1 MMTQKLKL
9 VQKNLFTIEEIVS
22 SIKDGTWSS
31 VEKDFDLL
39 QFMKQTLPN
48 QYMIDDKKR
57 LQVRHKTIDNDFVNR
72 QVNKVRSTD
81 DKSCLERPVIV
92 FFPEEAIYEG
102 DKIPGDSYMLL
113 DRNHGV
119 MIMVELN
126 IHNYDCYVLNFK
138 VDLKSSVSKLRAVGN
153 GLNQTFKESRSV
165 ENNDIKLEYW
175 AKMDEKIISDGPE
188 AKISD
193 EEKKDFAERYPQINS
208 ATIGNWDAHHEFGE
222 RRKPT
227 KMWSGQELD
236 QQFRKYDNMTAYED
250 YEVFSPVGMKNWDG
264 EVMGKVLLRLM
275 KEASKKALVIL
286 YATTVAQAKGIND
299 DTGRYSKT
307 RITKIFNN
315 LKEYYDLEAIDV
327 IFLRSK

>member
-1 MMTQKLKL
+1 MTQKLKL
-9 VQKNLFTIEEIVS
+9 VQKNLNSIEEIVS
-22 SIKDGTWSS
+22 SIKDGTWSD

-39 QFMKQTLPN
+39 QFMMQTVPN
-48 QYMIDDKKR
+48 HYVINDNKR

-72 QVNKVRSTD
+72 QVNKVRATD

-92 FFPEEAIYEG
+92 FFPEETIYEG
-102 DKIPGDSYMLL
+102 DKIPGNSYMLL

-119 MIMVELN
+119 IIMVELD

-175 AKMDEKIISDGPE
+175 SKMDESMISTGN
-188 AKISD
+188 AKLSK
-193 EEKKDFAERYPQINS
+193 EEKEYFVKRYPQLNL
-208 ATIGNWDAHHEFGE
+208 ATVGNWESHHEFGE

-227 KMWSGQELD
+227 KVWSGQELD

-250 YEVFSPVGMKNWDG
+250 YEVFAPTGMKAWDG
-264 EVMGKVLLRLM
+264 ELMGRVMLRLM
-275 KEASKKALVIL
+275 KEASKKALIIL
-286 YATTVAQAKGIND
+286 YASTVAQARGINE
-299 DTGRYSKT
+299 DTGMYST
-307 RITKIFNN
+307 TKIQKIFDN
-315 LKEYYDLEAIDV
+315 LKEYYNLEAIDV

>member
-1 MMTQKLKL
+1 MARTNIKL
-9 VQKNLFTIEEIVS
+9 VQKKPFTIEEIVS
-22 SIKDGTWSS
+22 SIKDGIWSS

-48 QYMIDDKKR
+48 EYIIDDSKR
-57 LQVRHKTIDNDFVNR
+57 LQVRHKTIDNNFVSR

-92 FFPEEAIYEG
+92 FFPEETIYEG
-102 DKIPGDSYMLL
+102 DKILGDSYMLL

-119 MIMVELN
+119 IIMVELD

-138 VDLKSSVSKLRAVGN
+138 VDLESSMSKLRAVGN

-175 AKMDEKIISDGPE
+175 AKMDENKIFTGD
-188 AKISD
+188 AKLS
-193 EEKKDFAERYPQINS
+193 EEVKKDFAKRYPQLNS
-208 ATIGNWDAHHEFGE
+208 STIGNWEAHHEHGE

-227 KMWSGQELD
+227 KEWSGQELD
-236 QQFRKYDNMTAYED
+236 QQFKKYSDMAAYED

-286 YATTVAQAKGIND
+286 YATTEAQAKGIQKD
-299 DTGRYSKT
+299 EGRYST
-307 RITKIFNN
+307 TKIKKIFQN

>member
-1 MMTQKLKL
+1 MTTNKLKL

-138 VDLKSSVSKLRAVGN
+138 VDLESSVSKLRAVGN

-165 ENNDIKLEYW
+165 ENADIKLEYW
-175 AKMDEKIISDGPE
+175 SKMDETMISTGN
-188 AKISD
+188 AKLS
-193 EEKKDFAERYPQINS
+193 EEVKKDFVKRYPQLNS
-208 ATIGNWDAHHEFGE
+208 ATIGNWESHHEHGE

-227 KMWSGQELD
+227 KEWSGQELD
-236 QQFRKYDNMTAYED
+236 QQFKKYDNMTAYED
-250 YEVFSPVGMKNWDG
+250 YEVFTPVGMKNWDG
-264 EVMGKVLLRLM
+264 ELMGRMMLRLM

-286 YATTVAQAKGIND
+286 YATTTTQARGINE
-299 DTGRYSKT
+299 DTGMYST
-307 RITKIFNN
+307 TKIKKIFEN
-315 LKEYYDLEAIDV
+315 LKEYYNLEAIDV

>member
-1 MMTQKLKL
+1 MTTNKLKL
-9 VQKNLFTIEEIVS
+9 VQENLFTIEEIVS

-39 QFMKQTLPN
+39 HFMINTMPGLYIIN
-48 QYMIDDKKR
+48 DKKR

-92 FFPEEAIYEG
+92 FFPEETIYEG
-102 DKIPGDSYMLL
+102 DKIPSDSYMLL

-138 VDLKSSVSKLRAVGN
+138 VDLESSVSRLRAVGN
-153 GLNQTFKESRSV
+153 GLNQSFKETRSV
-165 ENNDIKLEYW
+165 ENNDIKLEFQ
-175 AKMDEKIISDGPE
+175 AKMDEAMTSTGD
-188 AKISD
+188 AKLS
-193 EEKKDFAERYPQINS
+193 EEVKKDFGKRYPQLNS
-208 ATIGNWDAHHEFGE
+208 ATIGNWQSNHAFGE

-227 KMWSGQELD
+227 KEWSGQELD
-236 QQFRKYDNMTAYED
+236 QQFKKYDNMTAYED
-250 YEVFSPVGMKNWDG
+250 YEVFPPTGMKNWDG
-264 EVMGKVLLRLM
+264 ELMGRIMLRLM

-286 YATTVAQAKGIND
+286 YASTATQARGINE
-299 DTGRYSKT
+299 DTGAYSTTK
-307 RITKIFNN
+307 IKKIFNN
-315 LKEYYDLEAIDV
+315 IKDYYNLEAIDV

>member
-1 MMTQKLKL
+1 MTTNKLKL

-39 QFMKQTLPN
+39 QFMTQTLPN
-48 QYMIDDKKR
+48 QYMINDKKR

-92 FFPEEAIYEG
+92 FFPEETIYEG

-119 MIMVELN
+119 IIMVELN

-138 VDLKSSVSKLRAVGN
+138 VDLESSVSKLRAVGN

-165 ENNDIKLEYW
+165 ENGDIKLEYW
-175 AKMDEKIISDGPE
+175 SKMDEN
-188 AKISD
+188 KISTGNAKLP
-193 EEKKDFAERYPQINS
+193 EEVKKDFMKRYPQLNS
-208 ATIGNWDAHHEFGE
+208 ATIGNWESHHEHGE

-227 KMWSGQELD
+227 KEWSGQELD
-236 QQFRKYDNMTAYED
+236 QQFKKYDNMTAYED
-250 YEVFSPVGMKNWDG
+250 YEVFAPVGMKNWDG
-264 EVMGKVLLRLM
+264 EVTGKVLLRLM

-286 YATTVAQAKGIND
+286 YATTEAQAKGIQTD
-299 DTGRYSKT
+299 EGRYSTTK
-307 RITKIFNN
+307 IKKIFNN
-315 LKEYYDLEAIDV
+315 LKEYYNLEAVDV

>member
-1 MMTQKLKL
+1 MTQKLKL

-57 LQVRHKTIDNDFVNR
+57 LQVRHKTIDNDFINR
-72 QVNKVRSTD
+72 QVGKVRSTG
-81 DKSCLERPVIV
+81 DKSYLERPVIV
-92 FFPEEAIYEG
+92 FFPEEANYEG
-102 DKIPGDSYMLL
+102 EIIPGNSYMLL

-119 MIMVELN
+119 IIMVELN
-126 IHNYDCYVLNFK
+126 IHNYDCFVLNFK
-138 VDLKSSVSKLRAVGN
+138 LHLESSIFKLRAVGN
-153 GLNQTFKESRSV
+153 GLNQYFQENKSV

-227 KMWSGQELD
+227 KMWSGQEL
-236 QQFRKYDNMTAYED
+236 QQQLTKYADMPAYED